1 MHRRSTEMLKHLV
14 AAAGFLV
21 GVCGLVVGVCG
32 LVIGVAGPVLAVAG
46 LVATT
51 AVLAPPLAAQTR
63 DVAGTVR
70 SAEDNSAVEG
80 VSVQVSGFPG
90 TAVTDPEG
98 FFALGGL
105 PAGEFSLVFSRLG
118 LATDTLVVPVGTD
131 SVEVFLE
138 TSAVELAGI
147 LVETSAAARAR
158 ARFEQS
164 AQASAVTVDARDI
177 LRTPTFL
184 EADVIRM
191 IQLLPGTVA
200 VNDYTVG
207 YNTRGGESDQNLI
220 QLDGVTIFNPSHL
233 GGLFSTFD
241 AQAIGDT
248 EYLTG
253 GFPSHYS
260 GRLSSVLDVRTR
272 PGSPEF
278 GVMGQIS
285 LLSSK
290 VLVEGSLPFG
300 NSTFLVAGRR
310 TYADQIIKWFT
321 SSELPYYFGDGVA
334 KLAFQLPTGGT
345 LTATGYIGRDVLDW
359 EFEQSNR
366 DVEPVSLRVD
376 WGNRLLG
383 INYDDRI
390 FGKPL
395 ELGMSVTEFSTTV
408 GLFPNSARVDN
419 DARLLTAKATLS
431 LSPGRSH
438 DVRVGGGIEDY
449 RMRYDAGSEALSA
462 SFLDLR
468 YRPRVWSAFID
479 DQWRP
484 NDWLMLRP
492 GLRMEAVRGGAD
504 VVTYSPRVAIKTFV
518 TEDFALTGSAG
529 RYYQPIH
536 SLRDHSSPWSFVDFW
551 IGADSVTPV
560 GRSEHLVL
568 GFEQWFTPELSL
580 TVEGYRKTFDDILNN
595 NVADDLAVRGDEFVT
610 MTGNAYGVDVL
621 LRRYAG
627 NWNGWVSYSFG
638 KSMRQDPT
646 QEFAPAHDRRHF
658 LNLVV
663 NSSGP
668 FGSEMSMRWGY
679 GSPLPYTE
687 IVGEWEHR
695 TYRVAANGFRKFET
709 EPIADL
715 KLNGRRYPHYSRLD
729 VSFRWEKRWWGAAAR
744 PFLQFVNLYNRDNVF
759 FYNFDFTEAPGVRRT
774 VPQLPF
780 LPSFGVE
787 FEF

>member
-1 MHRRSTEMLKHLV
+1 MQKRLAIVMDLAHV
-14 AAAGFLV
+14 IAIIA
-21 GVCGLVVGVCG
+21 VVGQ
-32 LVIGVAGPVLAVAG
+32 
-46 LVATT
+46 
-51 AVLAPPLAAQTR
+51 PLAGQTR
-63 DVAGTVR
+63 DLVGTVR
-70 SAEDNSAVEG
+70 AADDDAAIEG
-80 VSVQVSGFPG
+80 VSVQVVGFSGR
-90 TAVTDPEG
+90 AVTDSNG
-98 FFALGGL
+98 FFALAS
-105 PAGEFSLVFSRLG
+105 PPEGELSLVFERLG
-118 LATDTLVVPVGTD
+118 FATDTLLVPIGTD

-138 TSAVELAGI
+138 TSAVELAEI
-147 LVETSAAARAR
+147 VVQTSAAARAR
-158 ARFEQS
+158 QRFEQS
-164 AQASAVTVDARDI
+164 AQASAITVDARDI

-200 VNDYTVG
+200 INDYTVG
-207 YNTRGGESDQNLI
+207 YNARGGEADQNLI
-220 QLDGVTIFNPSHL
+220 QLDGITIFNPSHL

-272 PGSPEF
+272 PGSREF

-310 TYADQIIKWFT
+310 TYADQVIRWFT
-321 SSELPYYFGDGVA
+321 SSELPYYFGDAVA
-334 KLAFQLPTGGT
+334 KLTFQLPTGGT
-345 LTATGYIGRDVLDW
+345 LAATGYIGRDVLDW
-359 EFEQSNR
+359 EFEQS
-366 DVEPVSLRVD
+366 DPTVESVSLRVN

-383 INYDDRI
+383 LTYDDWI

-395 ELGMSVTEFSTTV
+395 ELSASVTEFSTTV
-408 GLFPNSARVDN
+408 GLFPDFARVDN
-419 DARLLTAKATLS
+419 DARLLTVKGAVS

-438 DVRVGGGIEDY
+438 DVRVGGGIEEY
-449 RMRYDAGSEALSA
+449 RFRYDAGSAALST
-462 SFLDLR
+462 SFLDLK
-468 YRPRVWSAFID
+468 YRPRVLSAFID

-484 NDWLMLRP
+484 QRWLMIRP
-492 GLRMEAVRGGAD
+492 GLRMEAVGGGAD
-504 VVTYSPRVAIKTFV
+504 VVTYSPRVALKALV
-518 TEDFALTGSAG
+518 TENFALTGSAG

-536 SLRDHSSPWSFVDFW
+536 SLRDHNSPWSFVDFW
-551 IGADSVTPV
+551 IGADSLTPV
-560 GRSEHLVL
+560 GRSDHLVF
-568 GFEQWFTPELSL
+568 GFEQWFSPDLSL
-580 TVEGYRKTFDDILNN
+580 TVEGYRKTFNDILNT

-610 MTGNAYGVDVL
+610 MTGDAYGLDVL
-621 LRRYAG
+621 LRKYAG
-627 NWNGWVSYSFG
+627 DWTGWISYSFG

-658 LNLVV
+658 LNIVV
-663 NSSGP
+663 NGSGP
-668 FGSEMSMRWGY
+668 LGSEMSLRWGF
-679 GSPLPYTE
+679 GSPLPYTQ
-687 IVGEWEHR
+687 IVGQWEHR
-695 TYRVAANGFRKFET
+695 TYRVAANGFRDLEL

-715 KLNGRRYPHYSRLD
+715 QLNGRRYPHYSRLD
-729 VSFRWEKRWWGAAAR
+729 VSFRWETGLWGGVAH

-759 FYNFDFTEAPGVRRT
+759 LYNFDFTETPGVRRT

-780 LPSFGVE
+780 LPSFGME

>member
-1 MHRRSTEMLKHLV
+1 MLKHSATLAGLV
-14 AAAGFLV
+14 AAM
-21 GVCGLVVGVCG
+21 
-32 LVIGVAGPVLAVAG
+32 AGPVVAVAG
-46 LVATT
+46 LVAVT
-51 AVLAPPLAAQTR
+51 AVVAQPLAGQSR
-63 DVAGTVR
+63 DIVGTVR
-70 SAEDNSAVEG
+70 AEEDDSALEG
-80 VSVQVSGFPG
+80 VSVQVSGFAG
-90 TAVTDPEG
+90 TAVTDANG
-98 FFALGGL
+98 FFAVGGL
-105 PAGEFSLVFSRLG
+105 PGGEFSLVFSRLG
-118 LATDTLVVPVGTD
+118 LATDTLLVPIGTD

-138 TSAVELAGI
+138 TSAVELPGI

-200 VNDYTVG
+200 INDYTVG
-207 YNTRGGESDQNLI
+207 YHARGGEADQNLI

-241 AQAIGDT
+241 AQAVGDI

-260 GRLSSVLDVRTR
+260 GRLSSVLDVRAR
-272 PGSPEF
+272 PGSTEF

-310 TYADQIIKWFT
+310 TYADQVIKWFT

-359 EFEQSNR
+359 TFGESGP
-366 DVEPVSLRVD
+366 DVEGVSLRVD

-383 INYDDRI
+383 LNYDDRI

-395 ELGMSVTEFSTTV
+395 ELGASVTEFSTTV
-408 GLFPNSARVDN
+408 GLFPDFARVDN
-419 DARLLTAKATLS
+419 DARLLTGKAALS

-449 RMRYDAGSEALSA
+449 RMRYDARSEALSA

-484 NDWLMLRP
+484 NAWLMIRP
-492 GLRMEAVRGGAD
+492 GLRMEAVGGGAD
-504 VVTYSPRVAIKTFV
+504 IVTYSPRVAIKAFV
-518 TEDFALTGSAG
+518 AEDFALTGSTG

-568 GFEQWFTPELSL
+568 GFEQWFAPDLSL

-595 NVADDLAVRGDEFVT
+595 NVADDLSVRGDEFVT
-610 MTGNAYGVDVL
+610 MTGHAYGLDVL
-621 LRRYAG
+621 LRKYSG
-627 NWNGWVSYSFG
+627 DWNGWISYSFG
-638 KSMRQDPT
+638 QAMRQDPT

-663 NSSGP
+663 NGSGP
-668 FGSEMSMRWGY
+668 LGSEMSVRWGY

-687 IVGEWEHR
+687 IVGQWEHR
-695 TYRVAANGFRKFET
+695 TYRVAANGFRDFER

-715 KLNGRRYPHYSRLD
+715 QLNGRRYPHYSRLD
-729 VSFRWEKRWWGAAAR
+729 VSFRWEKGLWGGVAR

-759 FYNFDFTEAPGVRRT
+759 FYNFDFTEIPGTRET

>member
-1 MHRRSTEMLKHLV
+1 MQKRLEAVMDLLHGVAILTLASTALLV
-14 AAAGFLV
+14 AIIA
-21 GVCGLVVGVCG
+21 VVGQ
-32 LVIGVAGPVLAVAG
+32 
-46 LVATT
+46 
-51 AVLAPPLAAQTR
+51 PLAGQTR
-63 DVAGTVR
+63 DLVGTVR
-70 SAEDNSAVEG
+70 ATDDDAAIEG
-80 VSVQVSGFPG
+80 VSVQVVGFSGR
-90 TAVTDPEG
+90 AVTDSNG
-98 FFALGGL
+98 FFALARL
-105 PAGEFSLVFSRLG
+105 SEGELSLVFERLG
-118 LATDTLVVPVGTD
+118 FATDTLLVPIGTD

-138 TSAVELAGI
+138 TSAVELAEI
-147 LVETSAAARAR
+147 VVQTSAAARAR
-158 ARFEQS
+158 QRFEQS
-164 AQASAVTVDARDI
+164 AQASAITVDARDI

-200 VNDYTVG
+200 INDYTVG
-207 YNTRGGESDQNLI
+207 YNARGGEADQNLI
-220 QLDGVTIFNPSHL
+220 QLDGITIFNPSHL

-272 PGSPEF
+272 PGSREF

-321 SSELPYYFGDGVA
+321 SSELPYYFGDAVA
-334 KLAFQLPTGGT
+334 KLTFQLPTGGT
-345 LTATGYIGRDVLDW
+345 LAATGYIGRDVLDW
-359 EFEQSNR
+359 EFEQS
-366 DVEPVSLRVD
+366 DPTVESVSLRVN

-383 INYDDRI
+383 LNYDDWI

-395 ELGMSVTEFSTTV
+395 ELSASVTEFSTTV
-408 GLFPNSARVDN
+408 GLFPDFARVDN
-419 DARLLTAKATLS
+419 DARLLTVKGAVS

-438 DVRVGGGIEDY
+438 DVRVGGGIEEY
-449 RMRYDAGSEALSA
+449 RFRYDAGSAALST
-462 SFLDLR
+462 SFLDLK
-468 YRPRVWSAFID
+468 YRPRILSAFID

-484 NDWLMLRP
+484 QRWLMIRP
-492 GLRMEAVRGGAD
+492 GLRMEAVGGGAD
-504 VVTYSPRVAIKTFV
+504 VVTFSPRVALKALV
-518 TEDFALTGSAG
+518 AENFALTGSAG
-529 RYYQPIH
+529 RYFQPIH
-536 SLRDHSSPWSFVDFW
+536 SLRDHNSPWSFVDFW
-551 IGADSVTPV
+551 IGADSLTPV
-560 GRSEHLVL
+560 GRSDHLVL
-568 GFEQWFTPELSL
+568 GFEQWFSPDLSL
-580 TVEGYRKTFDDILNN
+580 TVEGYRKTFNDILNT

-610 MTGNAYGVDVL
+610 MTGDAYGLDVL
-621 LRRYAG
+621 LRKYAG
-627 NWNGWVSYSFG
+627 DWTGWISYSFG

-658 LNLVV
+658 LNIVV
-663 NSSGP
+663 NGSGP
-668 FGSEMSMRWGY
+668 LGSEMSLRWGF
-679 GSPLPYTE
+679 GSPLPYTQ
-687 IVGEWEHR
+687 IVGQWEHR
-695 TYRVAANGFRKFET
+695 TYRVAANGFRDLEL

-715 KLNGRRYPHYSRLD
+715 QLNGRRYPHYSRLD
-729 VSFRWEKRWWGAAAR
+729 VSFRWETGLWGGVAH

-759 FYNFDFTEAPGVRRT
+759 LYNFDFTETPGVRRT

-780 LPSFGVE
+780 LPSFGME

>member
-1 MHRRSTEMLKHLV
+1 MTEK
-14 AAAGFLV
+14 
-21 GVCGLVVGVCG
+21 LVVTVVG
-32 LVIGVAGPVLAVAG
+32 LVIASAVFAQP
-46 LVATT
+46 VAT
-51 AVLAPPLAAQTR
+51 QTR
-63 DVAGTVR
+63 DVVGTVR
-70 SAEDNSAVEG
+70 AADDDSALDG
-80 VSVQVSGFPG
+80 VSVRVAGFSTTG
-90 TAVTDPEG
+90 VTDANG
-98 FFALGGL
+98 FFALAGL
-105 PAGEFSLVFSRLG
+105 PAGDYSLVFSRLG
-118 LATDTLVVPVGTD
+118 LKTDTLSVPLGTD

-147 LVETSAAARAR
+147 VVETSAAARAR

-164 AQASAVTVDARDI
+164 AQASAVTIDARDI
-177 LRTPTFL
+177 LRTPTLL

-200 VNDYTVG
+200 INDYTVG
-207 YNTRGGESDQNLI
+207 YNARGGEVDQNLI

-272 PGSPEF
+272 PGRTQF

-321 SSELPYYFGDGVA
+321 SNDLPYYFSDGVA
-334 KLAFQLPTGGT
+334 RLAFELPAGGT

-359 EFEQSNR
+359 EFEQSDPNI
-366 DVEPVSLRVD
+366 EPVSLRVD

-395 ELGMSVTEFSTTV
+395 ELGASVTEFSTTV
-408 GLFPNSARVDN
+408 GLFPDFARVHN
-419 DARLLTAKATLS
+419 DARLRTAKAALS

-438 DVRVGGGIEDY
+438 DVRVGGGVEDY
-449 RMRYDAGSEALSA
+449 RMRYDAGSEALSS

-484 NDWLMLRP
+484 ADWLMIRP
-492 GLRMEAVRGGAD
+492 GVRMEAVGGGAD
-504 VVTYSPRVAIKTFV
+504 VVTYSPRVAMKAFV

-551 IGADSVTPV
+551 IGADSFTPV
-560 GRSEHLVL
+560 GRSDHLVL
-568 GFEQWFTPELSL
+568 GFERWFAPDLSV
-580 TVEGYRKTFDDILNN
+580 TVEGYHKTFDNILNY
-595 NVADDLAVRGDEFVT
+595 NVADDLAVQGDEFVT
-610 MTGNAYGVDVL
+610 MTGDAYGLDVL
-621 LRRYAG
+621 LRKYAG
-627 NWNGWVSYSFG
+627 DWNGWVSYSFG
-638 KSMRQDPT
+638 KFMRQDPT
-646 QEFAPAHDRRHF
+646 QEFPPAHDRRHF

-663 NSSGP
+663 NGSGP
-668 FGSEMSMRWGY
+668 LESQMSVRWGY
-679 GSPLPYTE
+679 GSPLPYTQ

-695 TYRVAANGFRKFET
+695 TYRIAANGFRDFET

-715 KLNGRRYPHYSRLD
+715 QLNERRYPHYSRLD
-729 VSFRWEKRWWGAAAR
+729 VSFRWEKKWWGAAAR

-759 FYNFDFTEAPGVRRT
+759 FYNFDFTETPGVRRT
-774 VPQLPF
+774 ITQLPF
-780 LPSFGVE
+780 LPSLGVE

>member
-1 MHRRSTEMLKHLV
+1 MLKHLTTV
-14 AAAGFLV
+14 AGF
-21 GVCGLVVGVCG
+21 VVA
-32 LVIGVAGPVLAVAG
+32 VADFIVAVAG
-46 LVATT
+46 LVVA
-51 AVLAPPLAAQTR
+51 AAGLVAAGGVVPQPLAGQTR
-63 DVAGTVR
+63 DLVGTVR
-70 SAEDNSAVEG
+70 AVEDDSALEG
-80 VSVQVSGFPG
+80 VSVEVSGFPG
-90 TAVTDPEG
+90 TAVTDPDG

-105 PAGEFSLVFSRLG
+105 PGGEFSLVFSRLG
-118 LATDTLVVPVGTD
+118 IATDTLLVPVGTD

-158 ARFEQS
+158 TRFEQS
-164 AQASAVTVDARDI
+164 AQASAVTVDVRDI

-191 IQLLPGTVA
+191 IQLLPGTGA
-200 VNDYTVG
+200 INDYTVG
-207 YNTRGGESDQNLI
+207 YNARGGEVDQNLI

-241 AQAIGDT
+241 AQAVGDI

-272 PGSPEF
+272 PGNPEF

-310 TYADQIIKWFT
+310 TYADQVIKLFT

-359 EFEQSNR
+359 EFGNSDP
-366 DVEPVSLRVD
+366 DVEGVTLRVD

-383 INYDDRI
+383 LDYDDWL

-395 ELGMSVTEFSTTV
+395 ELGVSVTEFSTTV
-408 GLFPNSARVDN
+408 GLFPDFARIDN
-419 DARLLTAKATLS
+419 DARLLTAQTALS

-438 DVRVGGGIEDY
+438 DVRVGGGVEDY
-449 RMRYDAGSEALSA
+449 HMRYDAGSAALSA

-484 NDWLMLRP
+484 TDWLMLRP
-492 GLRMEAVRGGAD
+492 GVRVEAVRGGAD
-504 VVTYSPRVAIKTFV
+504 VATYSPRVAIKGFV
-518 TEDFALTGSAG
+518 TEDFALTGSGG
-529 RYYQPIH
+529 RYYQSIH
-536 SLRDHSSPWSFVDFW
+536 SLRDHNSPWSFVDFW
-551 IGADSVTPV
+551 IGADSLTPV
-560 GRSEHLVL
+560 GRSDHLVL
-568 GFEQWFTPELSL
+568 GFERWFAPDLSL
-580 TVEGYRKTFDDILNN
+580 TVEGYRKTFDDILNT
-595 NVADDLAVRGDEFVT
+595 NVADDLSVRGDEFVT
-610 MTGNAYGVDVL
+610 MTGDAYGLDVL
-621 LRRYAG
+621 LRKYSG
-627 NWNGWVSYSFG
+627 DWNGWISYSLG
-638 KSMRQDPT
+638 KAMRQDPT

-663 NSSGP
+663 NGSGP

-679 GSPLPYTE
+679 GSPLPYSQ
-687 IVGEWEHR
+687 IVGQWEHR
-695 TYRVAANGFRKFET
+695 TYRVAANGFRDFER
-709 EPIADL
+709 EPIADIQ
-715 KLNGRRYPHYSRLD
+715 LNGRRYPHYSRLD
-729 VSFRWEKRWWGAAAR
+729 VSFRWEKGLWGGVAH
-744 PFLQFVNLYNRDNVF
+744 PFLQFVNLYNRANVF
-759 FYNFDFTEAPGVRRT
+759 LYNFDFTKTPGVRET